1 MTRTVMPLTLPDL
14 SGFARSLRRSLLE
27 HVAEHAGLPSHQSLL
42 NHIARAAG
50 HRNLQALQ
58 ALQAHSPAAARAP
71 TAAAAHA
78 RAADAPPLSA
88 AATKALGSFDD
99 WGRMLRWPHKYSV
112 QRLALWVMWMQF
124 ESRRV
129 YTEREVN
136 AVLKAWHTWGDH
148 VTLRRELINDRL
160 LTRKSDGSS
169 YRKLPVRPSDEAR
182 AVMAAWRARVSDASR
197 RGPPDAPRQMDP
209 SEEAARRSRRAVPSR
224 PIPDR
229 ETRAQRARGPLTR

>member
-1 MTRTVMPLTLPDL
+1 MTRSVISMNVPDL
-14 SGFARSLRRSLLE
+14 SGFARQLRRTL
-27 HVAEHAGLPSHQSLL
+27 AEHLAQHRDLPSHQTLL

-58 ALQAHSPAAARAP
+58 AHAPRAVAASLAATETPA
-71 TAAAAHA
+71 
-78 RAADAPPLSA
+78 LSA
-88 AATKALGSFDD
+88 AAAKALGSFDR
-99 WGRMLRWPHKYSV
+99 WGRMARWPHKYSV

-160 LTRKSDGSS
+160 LTRKSDGSQ
-169 YRKLPVRPSDEAR
+169 YRKQPARPSDEAR
-182 AVMAAWRARVSDASR
+182 SLMAAWRARLDE
-197 RGPPDAPRQMDP
+197 AP
-209 SEEAARRSRRAVPSR
+209 SRAVLPEHKPR
-224 PIPDR
+224 GRGLPQR
-229 ETRAQRARGPLTR
+229 VTR

>member
-1 MTRTVMPLTLPDL
+1 MTRSVIPLNAPDL
-14 SGFARSLRRSLLE
+14 SGFARQLRRTL
-27 HVAEHAGLPSHQSLL
+27 AEHIAQHADLPGHQAML

-58 ALQAHSPAAARAP
+58 ASSPRTRPAP
-71 TAAAAHA
+71 AVTAL
-78 RAADAPPLSA
+78 PPALSA
-88 AATKALGSFDD
+88 AATKALGSFDR
-99 WGRMLRWPHKYSV
+99 WGRMSRWPHKYSV

-160 LTRKSDGSS
+160 LTRKSDGSQ
-169 YRKLPVRPSDEAR
+169 YRKVAARPDDEAR
-182 AVMAAWRARVSDASR
+182 SLMAAWRGRLDE
-197 RGPPDAPRQMDP
+197 APHPTVDSAQ
-209 SEEAARRSRRAVPSR
+209 SR
-224 PIPDR
+224 PHS
-229 ETRAQRARGPLTR
+229 RG

>member
-1 MTRTVMPLTLPDL
+1 MTRSVIPLNVPDL
-14 SGFARSLRRSLLE
+14 SALARQLRRTL
-27 HVAEHAGLPSHQSLL
+27 AEHLTEHADLPGHQAML

-58 ALQAHSPAAARAP
+58 ASSPSKRTAPADKAA
-71 TAAAAHA
+71 
-78 RAADAPPLSA
+78 APPLSA
-88 AATKALGSFDD
+88 AATKALGSFDR
-99 WGRMLRWPHKYSV
+99 WGRMSRWPHKYSV

-160 LTRKSDGSS
+160 LTRKSDGSQ
-169 YRKLPVRPSDEAR
+169 YRKLPARPDDEAR
-182 AVMAAWRARVSDASR
+182 ALMAAWRSR
-197 RGPPDAPRQMDP
+197 LDEAPAAAQPRPRGRGLPQ
-209 SEEAARRSRRAVPSR
+209 AV
-224 PIPDR
+224 
-229 ETRAQRARGPLTR
+229 TR